1 MLFEIHMLKN
11 YPATNLNRD
20 DTGAPKTCT
29 FGGVQ
34 RSRISSQ
41 CLKRSWRESPVLR
54 EEIDKNWLGIRTRKL
69 PVLVCDKLKEEF
81 ASTFEEKKLEEYLKA
96 VKLILA
102 GIGKSTKEK
111 AGDKDDD
118 PTEKQNESGENE
130 TTKQNES
137 GEINTTKQIVFYSQQ
152 DIDTVTNYFKDQ
164 IKDGKLFKDDKPT
177 TLKAKELKEKA
188 NEIQKKLKSSAKNR
202 PITVDIA
209 LFGRMVTSDAFADVD
224 ASMQV
229 AHAFSTNKVIMET
242 DFFTAMDDMID
253 GKEENGSAMMGDTD
267 YNSACYYI
275 YASIDV
281 DKLKDNLKNA
291 EDREKIVDVLIPALL
306 KAMSWSNPGGKQNS
320 FAGNVLPSAILIECK
335 DYPVPVSY
343 ANAFVKPVQS
353 TYDTDLVK
361 ASVQRLVEHVQKIDE
376 EYNLPIEKRYWFCAG
391 LDEKV
396 PMADRKEKSVV
407 ENCQSF
413 SEMLNN
419 LRQFIAQKK

>member
-11 YPATNLNRD
+11 YPSTNLNRD
-20 DTGAPKTCT
+20 DTGTPKTCM

-41 CLKRSWRESPVLR
+41 CLKRSWRESPVLKQ
-54 EEIDKNWLGIRTRKL
+54 EIDEHWLGIRTRKL
-69 PVLVCDKLKEEF
+69 PVLVCEKLAEQGVSEEMQ
-81 ASTFEEKKLEEYLKA
+81 KI
-96 VKLILA
+96 VKQILA

-111 AGDKDDD
+111 S
-118 PTEKQNESGENE
+118 EKVEKNNDEPQSEAE
-130 TTKQNES
+130 
-137 GEINTTKQIVFYSQQ
+137 EINTTKQIVFYSQQ
-152 DIDTVTNYFKDQ
+152 DIDTVANYFKKQ
-164 IKDGKLFKDDKPT
+164 IDENKLSKG
-177 TLKAKELKEKA
+177 LKAKEIKEQA
-188 NEIQKKLKSSAKNR
+188 NELQKSLKSDSKTR

-224 ASMQV
+224 ASIQV

-281 DKLKDNLKNA
+281 EALKKNLVNA
-291 EDREKIVDVLIPALL
+291 KEDRDKIVSILIPALI
-306 KAMSWSNPGGKQNS
+306 KAMALSNPGGKQNS
-320 FAGNVLPSAILIECK
+320 FAGNILPSAILIECK

-353 TYDTDLVK
+353 TYDKDLVEE
-361 ASVQRLVEHVQKIDE
+361 SVNRLVDHVKNIDE
-376 EYNLPIEKRYWFCAG
+376 EFNLPIKKRYWFCAG
-391 LDEKV
+391 LNKKIEMANNEEKT
-396 PMADRKEKSVV
+396 VV
-407 ENCQSF
+407 NCPSF
-413 SEMLNN
+413 TNIIDNVSE
-419 LRQFIAQKK
+419 FIETLK